1 MRKGVAARVSESGEG
16 ATAESGAQIFCIPDA
31 RDARLS
37 GSHRS
42 SYTSRFARGILLDQP
57 TSRQDL
63 EERPST
69 TTESARRLV
78 LAAVMMAIFMA
89 AIDLS
94 IVATAMPTIVA
105 ELGGFDLFSW
115 TFAAYLLAQAVTI
128 PSYGRLAD
136 LYGRK
141 RVFFAGAS
149 LFMLGSTLCGLAW
162 GMVPLIMFRAL
173 QGAGAGAVQP
183 IATTIVGDIYGPTER
198 ARVQGYI
205 SGVWGV
211 AAIIGPTLGAFL
223 VQHVSW
229 SLVFWINL
237 PIGAATFVMFSCFLH
252 EHQRPRRHRIDYLGS
267 LLMVLGAG
275 GIMLALMQI
284 GNSGEVATIAGLA
297 VGGVV
302 ALTALAAQERAAPEP
317 LLPLNLW
324 RNRVVVVGCLAGFA
338 NGALMMSLSAF
349 LPTYVQGAMG
359 RSPAAAGIALAA
371 SSVSWT
377 FASIASGRLMIRT
390 SYRLA
395 AGIGGV
401 CLVAGSLVLMTLDP
415 SDSLLWVG
423 TGALLNGVGMG
434 FCNTAFI
441 VSTQASVGWNDRG
454 MATSSMMFMRM
465 VGSSVGAAV
474 FGAIVNF
481 GIHRQLPEAGNSVSR
496 LMQPAGRQMLSGGEL
511 TRLTEAIASS
521 VHAVY
526 VIAGLIAVVSLL
538 LAMAL
543 PAKLSPTRPLTQQL

>member
-1 MRKGVAARVSESGEG
+1 
-16 ATAESGAQIFCIPDA
+16 
-31 RDARLS
+31 
-37 GSHRS
+37 
-42 SYTSRFARGILLDQP
+42 LLDQP
-57 TSRQDL
+57 TALQEL
-63 EERPST
+63 EERPAAAKP
-69 TTESARRLV
+69 ARRLV

-105 ELGGFDLFSW
+105 ELGGFHLFSW

-128 PSYGRLAD
+128 PIYGRLAD

-149 LFMLGSTLCGLAW
+149 LFLAGSTLCGLAW
-162 GMVPLIMFRAL
+162 GMVPLVLFRAL
-173 QGAGAGAVQP
+173 QGAGAGAIQP
-183 IATTIVGDIYGPTER
+183 IATTIVGDIYTPAER

-223 VQHVSW
+223 VEHASW

-237 PIGAATFVMFSCFLH
+237 PIGAATFVMFGCYLR
-252 EHQRPRRHRIDYLGS
+252 EHQQPRRRRIDYRGS
-267 LLMVLGAG
+267 ILMVLGVG
-275 GIMLALMQI
+275 GVMLALMQV
-284 GNSGEVATIAGLA
+284 GNSGEMLTIA
-297 VGGVV
+297 
-302 ALTALAAQERAAPEP
+302 ALAAAGMVALAAFAAHERSAPEP
-317 LLPLNLW
+317 LLPTSLW

-349 LPTYVQGAMG
+349 LPTYIQGAMG
-359 RSPAAAGIALAA
+359 RSPAAAGLALAA

-377 FASIASGRLMIRT
+377 FASIASGRLMIHT

-401 CLVAGSLVLMTLDP
+401 CLVAGSLVLITLEP
-415 SDSLLWVG
+415 TDSLLWAG
-423 TGALLNGVGMG
+423 TGALLNGIGMG

-441 VSTQASVGWNDRG
+441 VSTQGSVGWNERG

-465 VGSSVGAAV
+465 VGSSVGAAI
-474 FGAIVNF
+474 FGAIVNI
-481 GIHRQLPEAGNSVSR
+481 GIHRQLPEAGSAVNR
-496 LMQPAGRQMLSGGEL
+496 LMQPAARQALSADEL
-511 TRLTEAIASS
+511 ARLTEAIASS
-521 VHAVY
+521 VHVVY
-526 VIAGLIAVVSLL
+526 VIAGLVALSSLC
-538 LAMAL
+538 LALAL
-543 PAKLSPTRPLTQQL
+543 PAKLSPVRSLTQRP

>member
-1 MRKGVAARVSESGEG
+1 VTNRRDLQEQPSAEARAAR
-16 ATAESGAQIFCIPDA
+16 P
-31 RDARLS
+31 
-37 GSHRS
+37 
-42 SYTSRFARGILLDQP
+42 
-57 TSRQDL
+57 
-63 EERPST
+63 
-69 TTESARRLV
+69 LV

-89 AIDLS
+89 AIDIS

-128 PSYGRLAD
+128 PIYGRLAD

-149 LFMLGSTLCGLAW
+149 LFLLGATLCGLAW
-162 GMVPLIMFRAL
+162 GMVPLVLFRGL
-173 QGAGAGAVQP
+173 QGAGAGAIQP
-183 IATTIVGDIYGPTER
+183 IATTIVGDIYGPAER
-198 ARVQGYI
+198 ARIQGYI

-229 SLVFWINL
+229 SFVFWIDL
-237 PIGAATFVMFSCFLH
+237 PIGAATFVMFRLFLH
-252 EHQRPRRHRIDYLGS
+252 EHRQPLRHRIDYLGS
-267 LLMVLGAG
+267 GLMVLGAG
-275 GIMLALMQI
+275 GIMLALMQT
-284 GNSGEVATIAGLA
+284 GNSGEPATIAALA
-297 VGGVV
+297 IIGAVSLV
-302 ALTALAAQERAAPEP
+302 ALAAHERSAPEP
-317 LLPLNLW
+317 LLPMHLW
-324 RNRVVVVGCLAGFA
+324 RNRVVAIGCLAGFA
-338 NGALMMSLSAF
+338 NGAVMMSLSAF

-359 RSPAAAGIALAA
+359 RSPAAAGLALAA

-390 SYRLA
+390 SYRAA
-395 AGIGGV
+395 AGVGGV
-401 CLVAGSLVLMTLDP
+401 SLVAGSLVLMTLDP

-423 TGALLNGVGMG
+423 FGALLNGIGMG

-441 VSTQASVGWNDRG
+441 VSTQAGVEWNERG

-481 GIHRQLPEAGNSVSR
+481 GIHHRLPEAGAAVNR
-496 LMQPAGRQMLSGGEL
+496 LMQPAARQMLSPDQLAGL
-511 TRLTEAIASS
+511 TDAIASS
-521 VHAVY
+521 VHIVY
-526 VIAGLIAVVSLL
+526 VIAGLVAVLSLG
-538 LAMAL
+538 LALAL
-543 PAKLSPTRPLTQQL
+543 PARLSPTRPLALNAGQRPSPVERKS

>member
-1 MRKGVAARVSESGEG
+1 LQRG
-16 ATAESGAQIFCIPDA
+16 A
-31 RDARLS
+31 
-37 GSHRS
+37 
-42 SYTSRFARGILLDQP
+42 LLDQP
-57 TSRQDL
+57 TVRQDL
-63 EERPST
+63 EERLSAKAQ
-69 TTESARRLV
+69 SARRLV

-89 AIDLS
+89 AIDIS

-105 ELGGFDLFSW
+105 ELGGFHLFSW

-128 PSYGRLAD
+128 PIYGRLAD

-141 RVFFAGAS
+141 RVFFAGAG
-149 LFMLGSTLCGLAW
+149 LFLVGSALCGLAW
-162 GMVPLIMFRAL
+162 GMAPLILFRGL
-173 QGAGAGAVQP
+173 QGAGAGAIQP
-183 IATTIVGDIYGPTER
+183 IATTIVGDIYGPAER
-198 ARVQGYI
+198 ARVQGYL

-229 SLVFWINL
+229 SFVFWINL
-237 PIGAATFVMFSCFLH
+237 PIGAATFIMFSRFLH
-252 EHQRPRRHRIDYLGS
+252 EHRQPRRHRIDYLGS
-267 LLMVLGAG
+267 VLMVLGAG

-284 GNSGEVATIAGLA
+284 GNSGETMTIAVLA
-297 VGGVV
+297 VGGAA
-302 ALTALAAQERAAPEP
+302 ALTALAAHERSAPEP

-324 RNRVVVVGCLAGFA
+324 RNRVVVIGCLAGFA

-359 RSPAAAGIALAA
+359 RSPTAAGLALAA

-401 CLVAGSLVLMTLDP
+401 CLVAGSLVLITLDP
-415 SDSLLWVG
+415 SDSLLWAG
-423 TGALLNGVGMG
+423 TGALLNGIGMG

-441 VSTQASVGWNDRG
+441 VSTQASVGWNERG

-465 VGSSVGAAV
+465 VGSAVGAAV

-481 GIHRQLPEAGNSVSR
+481 GIHRQLPEAGDAVNR
-496 LMQPAGRQMLSGGEL
+496 LMQPAARQMLDAGEL
-511 TRLTEAIASS
+511 ARLTEAIASS
-521 VHAVY
+521 VHVVY
-526 VIAGLIAVVSLL
+526 VIAGLVAVVSLL
-538 LAMAL
+538 LALAL
-543 PAKLSPTRPLTQQL
+543 PARLSPTRSLTQPP